1 MKRFLKLLTIIIIC
15 CILAFVL
22 LCYTLFIGVDNVHI
36 SYQTIISEKIPNSL
50 NDKKIAFFS
59 DITYL
64 EFMDKGRLQNMITT
78 LNEAHADIVIFGGDI
93 FSDPINFA
101 PDSKSEKELTEILSS
116 IQAPLGK
123 FAVYGDQDIV
133 NDETKNIVTNILM
146 NSEFEI
152 ISNSNI
158 QLRNETSQGITLV
171 GLDPL
176 MNGTIN
182 VNTAFK
188 NITKDDF
195 TILVSHCPDIMT
207 DTSLNTNYIDI
218 AVAGHSLGGQIYIP
232 IYGPIE
238 KQEGASTYFHGIYE
252 INTST
257 LYVSNG
263 LGTRKSDLRIF
274 SRPEIFLFRLQ
285 SQQS

>member
-1 MKRFLKLLTIIIIC
+1 MKRFFKIITVIILC
-15 CILAFVL
+15 FILGFAL
-22 LCYTLFIGVDNVHI
+22 ICYTLFIGVDNVRI
-36 SYQTIISEKIPNSL
+36 SYQSIISNKIPNSM
-50 NDKKIAFFS
+50 NNKKIAYFS

-64 EFMDKGRLQNMITT
+64 EFMDKGRLQNMIST

-93 FSDPINFA
+93 FSDPVTFA
-101 PDSKSEKELTEILSS
+101 PDSKSVKELTEILSS
-116 IQAPLGK
+116 IEAPLGK

-133 NDETKNIVTNILM
+133 NDETKKIVTNILTD
-146 NSEFEI
+146 SEFEI

-158 QLRNETSQGITLV
+158 QLRNETPQGITLV

-176 MNGTIN
+176 VNGT
-182 VNTAFK
+182 VDTNTAFK

-207 DTSLNTNYIDI
+207 NTSLNTNYIDI

-238 KQEGASTYFHGIYE
+238 KQEGASTYFHGTYE
-252 INTST
+252 INTTT

-263 LGTRKSDLRIF
+263 LGTRGSDLRIF
-274 SRPEIFLFRLQ
+274 SPPEIFLFRLQ
-285 SQQS
+285 SKES